1 MSFPIRQ
8 PRRNFD
14 NDTCCETYC
23 PCCPR
28 CNCSCNCDCCN
39 CNCTKKKMIV
49 PTFILSAV
57 AFILI
62 LIEMMTKVSDTN
74 TYIEFRQKENKNT
87 AYPQHVYEFEDILDI
102 ESSEDNFT
110 LALICIGIFIF
121 FLYLI
126 LLICF
131 IYEHQCFANYNPKC
145 KQPYYMLIMIINFIA
160 VFANAMICFIF
171 FSYRVN
177 SIDKYKSYNIF
188 SSEFGEKNDLNMS
201 LSIISA
207 FTYLVCLIFHL
218 ITCYYLFIED
228 GICSGCCSEFINC
241 ISCCKSCLKCFF
253 CCCCCGCCEERRVQ
267 VNIPNPF
274 TRRGGSFAPQNILP
288 VVQFNVARPRNTMV
302 NPNIVPQETSQLR
315 NYINDQVR
323 MNNETTCKN
332 DYYGQN
338 YAQFTICNLC
348 KNNFSQGQEITILPC
363 GHIYHKN
370 CIYNW
375 FARNKTCPDDGTTVI
390 N

>member
-49 PTFILSAV
+49 PTFILSAF

-253 CCCCCGCCEERRVQ
+253 CCCCCGCCEERTVQ

-323 MNNETTCKN
+323 MNIETTCKN

>member
-28 CNCSCNCDCCN
+28 CNCNCNCDCCS
-39 CNCTKKKMIV
+39 CNCAKKKMIV
-49 PTFILSAV
+49 PTFILSAF

-62 LIEMMTKVSDTN
+62 LIEMMTKVSDTS
-74 TYIEFRQKENKNT
+74 TYIEFQQKENKNT
-87 AYPQHVYEFEDILDI
+87 AYPQYIYEFEDILDI
-102 ESSEDNFT
+102 ESSEDIFT
-110 LALICIGIFIF
+110 LALICIAIFIF

-145 KQPYYMLIMIINFIA
+145 KKPYYMLIMILNFIA

-177 SIDKYKSYNIF
+177 SIDKYKSYNFF
-188 SSEFGEKNDLNMS
+188 SSDFGEKNDLNMS
-201 LSIISA
+201 LSLISA

-241 ISCCKSCLKCFF
+241 ITCCKSCLKCFF
-253 CCCCCGCCEERRVQ
+253 CCCCCCCEERRVLAS
-267 VNIPNPF
+267 VPNPY
-274 TRRGGSFAPQNILP
+274 TRRGGNFAPQNIIP
-288 VVQFNVARPRNTMV
+288 VVQFNVVRRNNTMV
-302 NPNIVPQETSQLR
+302 GNVVPQETSQLR

-323 MNNETTCKN
+323 MNIETTCRN

-338 YAQFTICNLC
+338 YAQFTTCNLC
-348 KNNFSQGQEITILPC
+348 KNNFAQGQEITKSERAL
-363 GHIYHKN
+363 
-370 CIYNW
+370 
-375 FARNKTCPDDGTTVI
+375 
-390 N
+390 

>member
-28 CNCSCNCDCCN
+28 CNCNCNCDCCS
-39 CNCTKKKMIV
+39 CNCAKKKMIV
-49 PTFILSAV
+49 PTFILSAF

-62 LIEMMTKVSDTN
+62 LIEMMTKVSDTS
-74 TYIEFRQKENKNT
+74 TYIEFQQKENKNT
-87 AYPQHVYEFEDILDI
+87 AYPQYIYEFEDILDI

-110 LALICIGIFIF
+110 LALICIAIFIF

-145 KQPYYMLIMIINFIA
+145 KKPYYMLIMILNFIA

-177 SIDKYKSYNIF
+177 SIDKYKSYNFF
-188 SSEFGEKNDLNMS
+188 SSELGEKNDLNMS
-201 LSIISA
+201 LSLISA
-207 FTYLVCLIFHL
+207 FIYLVCLIFHL

-241 ISCCKSCLKCFF
+241 ITCCKSCLKCFF
-253 CCCCCGCCEERRVQ
+253 CCCCCCCEERRVLAS
-267 VNIPNPF
+267 VPNPY
-274 TRRGGSFAPQNILP
+274 TRRGGNFAPQNILP
-288 VVQFNVARPRNTMV
+288 VVQFNVVRRNNTMV
-302 NPNIVPQETSQLR
+302 GNVVPVETSQLR

-323 MNNETTCKN
+323 MNIETTCRN

-338 YAQFTICNLC
+338 YAQFTTCNLC
-348 KNNFSQGQEITILPC
+348 KNNFAQGQEITILPC

>member
-49 PTFILSAV
+49 PTFILSAF

-323 MNNETTCKN
+323 MNIETTCKN

>member
-49 PTFILSAV
+49 PTFILSAF

>member
-49 PTFILSAV
+49 PTFILSAF

-188 SSEFGEKNDLNMS
+188 NSEFGEKNDLNKS

>member
-49 PTFILSAV
+49 PTFILSAF

-288 VVQFNVARPRNTMV
+288 IVQFNVARPRNTMV

-323 MNNETTCKN
+323 MNIETTCKN

>member
-1 MSFPIRQ
+1 
-8 PRRNFD
+8 
-14 NDTCCETYC
+14 
-23 PCCPR
+23 
-28 CNCSCNCDCCN
+28 
-39 CNCTKKKMIV
+39 
-49 PTFILSAV
+49 
-57 AFILI
+57 
-62 LIEMMTKVSDTN
+62 
-74 TYIEFRQKENKNT
+74 
-87 AYPQHVYEFEDILDI
+87 
-102 ESSEDNFT
+102 
-110 LALICIGIFIF
+110 
-121 FLYLI
+121 
-126 LLICF
+126 
-131 IYEHQCFANYNPKC
+131 
-145 KQPYYMLIMIINFIA
+145 MIINFIA

-323 MNNETTCKN
+323 MNIETTCKN